1 MCYVGTCRQVT
12 IAVRRGLMGLRFC
25 ARLGPVI
32 LGINGACRRRV
43 TLSGPPAAPP
53 AARWRRPGVVG
64 VVLCV
69 IAGMALLVL
78 LDDTLTEQG
87 PRGALVLV
95 FLLFPVSGLMLIVF
109 AWRSKDGRL
118 TKERW
123 VIASVPFMAAMFL
136 AAVYIAIDK
145 GIGGPDFDYGR
156 ARAQYD
162 FAVEDAYERAEAG
175 ELTPDE
181 LVAELR
187 AVEGRWDVARA
198 EYRKATVLV
207 HEDTARAKALGLMLE
222 GHDRVAAAEWA
233 ADNSWSSRGY
243 YELTL
248 GRAADAKRQAF
259 ELMDVAVAT
268 YQNLEKQ
275 DLRGL
280 YVDYEIAADRRWAAG
295 VKWAAAAVAYEQ
307 AAAEMADAAV
317 GVDGSIERLA
327 AFGWSAEEWEGRA
340 ERSGSSAVIRDGYTV
355 SQCAAAA
362 IAYARMAADMSD
374 VVRGDAHEHA
384 WEMFDMYAA
393 WTFDC

>member
-1 MCYVGTCRQVT
+1 MTPFV
-12 IAVRRGLMGLRFC
+12 A
-25 ARLGPVI
+25 
-32 LGINGACRRRV
+32 
-43 TLSGPPAAPP
+43 
-53 AARWRRPGVVG
+53 
-64 VVLCV
+64 
-69 IAGMALLVL
+69 ALLNVDLEGHGAYMAVL
-78 LDDTLTEQG
+78 T
-87 PRGALVLV
+87 
-95 FLLFPVSGLMLIVF
+95 FILFPVSGLMFIVF
-109 AWRSKDGRL
+109 AWRSRDGRL

-123 VIASVPFMAAMFL
+123 VIASAPFMAAIFLPVMFMVL
-136 AAVYIAIDK
+136 D
-145 GIGGPDFDYGR
+145 GIGGPSYDYGR

-162 FAVEDAYERAEAG
+162 FDVEDAYERAEAG

-181 LVAELR
+181 LAAELR

-198 EYRKATVLV
+198 EYRKATMLG
-207 HEDTARAKALGLMLE
+207 HEETVRAKALGLMLE

-248 GRAADAKRQAF
+248 GRAEAAKRQAF

-275 DLRGL
+275 ELRGL

-340 ERSGSSAVIRDGYTV
+340 ERSGSSAVIRDGYMV

-362 IAYARMAADMSD
+362 IAYERMAADMSG
-374 VVRGDAHEHA
+374 VINGDAYEHA
-384 WEMFDMYAA
+384 WERFDMYAA